1 MRRDD
6 GAKPASLSRN
16 NTRRLTLSLLIV
28 GLTVACTPAARY
40 QPRNGDIVFQTS
52 RSSQSLAIQRATHS
66 PYSHMGIVYVRD
78 GKPVVFEA
86 IEPVTTTPLE
96 RWIARGKGGHFVVKR
111 LRDADRI
118 LTRKALRRML
128 QVGRTFQGKHYD
140 LYFEWSDDRIY
151 CSELVWKVFDR
162 ALGVKLGELQTIGQF
177 DLSDPLVKA
186 KVNERWGGPPP
197 SNEQVVSPAAIYASN
212 LLVTVYER

>member
-1 MRRDD
+1 
-6 GAKPASLSRN
+6 
-16 NTRRLTLSLLIV
+16 
-28 GLTVACTPAARY
+28 
-40 QPRNGDIVFQTS
+40 
-52 RSSQSLAIQRATHS
+52 
-66 PYSHMGIVYVRD
+66 MGIVYLKH

-111 LRDADRI
+111 LRNADRI
-118 LTRKALRRML
+118 LTQKALRRML
-128 QVGRTFQGKHYD
+128 AVSKTFQGKHYD

-162 ALGVKLGELQTIGQF
+162 ALGVKLAKLQTIEQF

-186 KVNERWGGPPP
+186 KVRERWGGPPP
-197 SNEQVVSPAAIYASN
+197 SGEPVISPAAIFASD
-212 LLVTVYER
+212 LLVTVYKR